1 MHAEGGK
8 KKKIM
13 RIWRTIIH
21 PVFEKPEYSLDNLYF
36 TNHSSNPRN
45 DKNKRGYSYAPR
57 LGVSTSVTAG
67 TTASSGPVHL
77 TVWRKGFELLLV
89 SEAQALLPSRVS
101 EPGAPPAPAGPTR
114 QPGAGREGTQT
125 FAFPAHC
132 SGAFVRFCPVV
143 FQQYVFSRLTG
154 SAGSPLHKSRSPHVR
169 WGPTGTESRAILFS
183 RQNAS
188 MQTYHTLWHYI
199 QHYPISRTD

>member
-77 TVWRKGFELLLV
+77 TV
-89 SEAQALLPSRVS
+89 
-101 EPGAPPAPAGPTR
+101 
-114 QPGAGREGTQT
+114 
-125 FAFPAHC
+125 
-132 SGAFVRFCPVV
+132 
-143 FQQYVFSRLTG
+143 
-154 SAGSPLHKSRSPHVR
+154 
-169 WGPTGTESRAILFS
+169 
-183 RQNAS
+183 
-188 MQTYHTLWHYI
+188 
-199 QHYPISRTD
+199 